1 MTKLV
6 LVSTTLLF
14 LLSAC
19 QTTGGNSPR
28 VNNALSYLDQP
39 AASMPEVDIPFEKFT
54 LDNGLRVIVHEDR
67 KAPIVAVSVWY
78 HVGSKDEPTG
88 KTGFAHLFEHLMFNG
103 SENYDD
109 EYFGPFEKVGAT
121 DMNGTTWFD
130 RTNYFQNVPTPAV
143 DMALWMESDR
153 MGHILGAI
161 TQEKLD
167 EQRSVVQNEK
177 RQGDDRPYGKV
188 EYRSLAGLYPAGHPY
203 RHSTIGSMADLDA
216 ASLEDVKQ
224 WFEDFYGAANTVLV
238 LAGDINTATART
250 LAQKYFGDIPAGP
263 PVKQLKSWVPV
274 KQENVIEVMPDRVP
288 QARIYRQWVVPSR
301 TSQEAQILQ
310 LAAEVLGGGK
320 NSRLYKTLV
329 YDKQLATS
337 TYAYVEPHEL
347 SSVFEI
353 NVTLKP
359 DANEEAVSA
368 EIDRIVAE
376 YLADG
381 PSNDELNRVLNGI
394 NASAIRGY
402 EKIGGFGGK
411 ATALARGELYANDPG
426 FYKTSLNWL
435 NNARAETVTSISRN
449 WLSKGYYQITVVP
462 FAEYTVSTSAVDRSA
477 GLPAVGAMPD
487 LSFPDVQRSQLAN
500 GMSVV
505 LAERRSLPLVNIALQ
520 FDAGYAADA
529 DGVLGASNFALD
541 MLTEGTTS
549 RSSLEI
555 SAEAENLGA
564 NIYANSSLDVSNVG
578 VSALKSHLDPSLALM
593 ADVTRNPAFAQTEID
608 RLRKQWLAGI
618 EQEQNQPVQIALR
631 NLPPLMYGDGH
642 SYGIPFTG
650 SGTKASINSLTR
662 SDLINFHQ
670 NWLRPDNA
678 TIYVVGDTNMQ
689 EIVPLLNKHFADW
702 ATPDTALPT
711 KNITAVATP
720 TQTTAYLIDKP
731 GAAQTVLLAG
741 HVIPPTGATDNLVTE
756 TMNDILGGSFS
767 ARVNMNLREDK
778 GWSYGARTITWD
790 ARGQRPWIVYAPV
803 QTDKTK
809 ESIQE
814 LRKEMN
820 DYLNGKPATADELER
835 VIKRNTNS
843 LPGRYETSG
852 AVLGTLRSNENYGR
866 PDDYVTS
873 LKRNYQAIDLSQVR
887 NSAKEILKPNA
898 LSWVIVGDLEK
909 IEADVRALGFDAVKI
924 MDVDGNVIE

>member
-1 MTKLV
+1 MAKTAIV
-6 LVSTTLLF
+6 TAALL
-14 LLSAC
+14 LCAC
-19 QTTGGNSPR
+19 QSTGINTAQVSDQ
-28 VNNALSYLDQP
+28 LSYLDQP
-39 AASMPEVDIPFEKFT
+39 SSTMPQIDIPFEKFT
-54 LDNGLRVIVHEDR
+54 LDNGLRVVVHEDR

-130 RTNYFQNVPTPAV
+130 RTNYFQNVPTPAL
-143 DMALWMESDR
+143 DLALWMESDR

-167 EQRSVVQNEK
+167 EQRGVVQNEK

-188 EYRSLAGLYPAGHPY
+188 QYRSLAGLFPAGHPY

-216 ASLEDVKQ
+216 ASLDDVKQ
-224 WFEDFYGAANTVLV
+224 WFEDYYGAANTVLV
-238 LAGDINTATART
+238 LAGDIDAATARP
-250 LAQKYFGDIPAGP
+250 LVEKYFGDIPAGP
-263 PVKQLKSWVPV
+263 PVNQLKAWVPV
-274 KQENVIEVMPDRVP
+274 KQENVIEVMPDNVP
-288 QARIYRQWVVPSR
+288 QARIYRQWVAPSR
-301 TSQEAQILQ
+301 NNQETHLLQ
-310 LAAEVLGGGK
+310 LAAAVLGSGK
-320 NSRLYKTLV
+320 NSRLYKALV

-337 TYAYVEPHEL
+337 AYAYVEEHEL
-347 SSVFEI
+347 SSIFEI

-359 DANEEAVSA
+359 GADEQVVIA
-368 EIDRIVAE
+368 EIDKIVADFLNE
-376 YLADG
+376 G
-381 PSNDELNRVLNGI
+381 PNNNELSRVVTSI
-394 NASAIRGY
+394 NASAIRGF

-426 FYKTSLNWL
+426 FYKTTLNWL
-435 NNARAETVTSISRN
+435 NNANASTITNVSN
-449 WLSKGYYQITVVP
+449 KWLTKGYYQITVVP
-462 FAEYTVSTSAVDRSA
+462 FGEYTVSKTGVDRST
-477 GLPAVGAMPD
+477 GLPPVGAMPD
-487 LSFPDVQRSQLAN
+487 LSFPEIQRGQLAN

-505 LAERRSLPLVNIALQ
+505 LAERRSLPLVNVALQ

-529 DGVLGASNFALD
+529 NDILGTSSFTLD

-555 SAEAENLGA
+555 SAEAEDLGA

-578 VSALKSHLDPSLALM
+578 VSALKSELDASVALM
-593 ADVTRNPAFAQTEID
+593 ADIARNPAFSQTEID

-618 EQEQNQPVQIALR
+618 EREQNQPVQIALR
-631 NLPPLMYGDGH
+631 NLPPIMYGEGH

-650 SGTKASINSLTR
+650 SGTKASINSL
-662 SDLINFHQ
+662 SQQDLINFHKT
-670 NWLRPDNA
+670 WLRPDNA
-678 TIYVVGDTNMQ
+678 TIYIVGDTTMQ
-689 EIVPLLNKHFADW
+689 EIIPLLNTHFADW
-702 ATPDTALPT
+702 SAPTTALPK
-711 KNITAVATP
+711 KNIASVATP
-720 TQTTAYLIDKP
+720 TQSIAYLIDKP

-741 HVIPPTGATDNLVTE
+741 HVIPPTGAPDNLITE
-756 TMNDILGGSFS
+756 TMNDILGGSFT

-814 LRKEMN
+814 LRNEMR
-820 DYLNGKPATADELER
+820 DYLSNKPATADELDR
-835 VIKRNTNS
+835 VVKNNTNS

-873 LKRNYQAIDLSQVR
+873 LKKNYQAVELSHVR
-887 NSAKEILKPNA
+887 NAAKNILKPNA
-898 LSWVIVGDLEK
+898 LSWVIVGDLKE